1 MPERGRNRP
10 RDQVT
15 PPGVS
20 ARGELAG
27 ECPFMLHAPRIRAL
41 ETRHAGIETR
51 IASEGARPR
60 PDDAALA
67 KMKVEKL
74 RIKEE
79 MEKLRHVR

>member
-1 MPERGRNRP
+1 
-10 RDQVT
+10 
-15 PPGVS
+15 
-20 ARGELAG
+20 
-27 ECPFMLHAPRIRAL
+27 MLHAPRIRAL